1 MKIYAIKQ
9 FFETRVFV
17 SSISVEEWTEHELQ
31 MATVVLLVEMIHM
44 DDEIKAEELDTV
56 FRLIREKFSLTLED
70 TTSLISLAEEHRKN
84 ATDYYQFT
92 SVINKGFS
100 FEQKLKLIECLW
112 EVAFADGEL
121 DMYEEHMVR
130 KIADLIHIP
139 HSALIKIKSRVRN
152 GKNL

>member
-56 FRLIREKFSLTLED
+56 FRLIRVKFSLTPED

-139 HSALIKIKSRVRN
+139 HSALIKIKSRVS
-152 GKNL
+152 GG

>member
-44 DDEIKAEELDTV
+44 DDEIKSEELDTV
-56 FRLIREKFSLTLED
+56 FRLIREKFSLTPED

-139 HSALIKIKSRVRN
+139 HSALIKIKNRIGN
-152 GKNL
+152 G